1 MHTPMK
7 TSLGR
12 IWKKQV
18 HFEFKRTQ
26 EEAHQRGGNHS
37 YDWFI

>member
-1 MHTPMK
+1 MHTQMK
-7 TSLGR
+7 TSLRR

-26 EEAHQRGGNHS
+26 EEAHQRGEKS
-37 YDWFI
+37 